1 MWNDI
6 YRAIAEVMTT
16 QFVVSLDLNIV
27 LYICQK
33 KQTNDDDDYDYVG
46 DDEDD
51 DDEMLFRQLTNRP
64 IIKSKLSLV

>member
-16 QFVVSLDLNIV
+16 QFVVSLDLDIV

-46 DDEDD
+46 DD
-51 DDEMLFRQLTNRP
+51 DDEILFRLTNRP

>member
-51 DDEMLFRQLTNRP
+51 DDEILFRLTNRP